1 MLRRSKNPI
10 TTAKEVHAPH
20 GGELASTLTHVDYQL
35 DGALAE
41 LIDNSIDANAK
52 DVLIRIQ
59 RSGDYPISILVI
71 DDGDGIK
78 KADFKAA
85 MTWAQRRKYD
95 ADDTGMFGVGM
106 KSSSLA
112 LCEVLTV
119 VSKAK
124 GSSANGC
131 RWTRKN
137 IDKEVLLD
145 LNTAECDSWFRSVT
159 SSVSGNKGIS
169 GTLISWESVDEFEVA
184 RASRES
190 PARFLEQILVA
201 LEQSLGLIFHRFIER
216 GDLNLQIDVQD
227 DDGKV
232 FGYRKVLP
240 INPFKYPKTGKN
252 NYPKILKT
260 PKKELGELKIRAHI
274 WPKGMR
280 TIEFKIPRSSGTGAA
295 ESQGIYVYRSD
306 RLLMAGKW
314 AGLESFEAHKS
325 LARLEIDLPSNPPPG
340 IKVNFHKTAVT
351 FQPSIVQAIRAAR
364 SPDGTT
370 FETWVND
377 AIEVHRTQDSKKTY
391 PVDLPRPANALPVDV
406 RRAFDENSTSG
417 PAMKIEWGKV
427 ARGKAFRLLDERIII
442 NQDFKSAFK
451 SGDSSGSRGSSLPL
465 ALLMLALRDVAGRKR
480 TAKLRALED
489 SIQNIIYAAMTENS

>member
-1 MLRRSKNPI
+1 MPRRSRNPFS
-10 TTAKEVHAPH
+10 TVKEVRAPH

-41 LIDNSIDANAK
+41 LIDNSIDADAK

-59 RSGDYPISILVI
+59 RSGQYPISILVI

-78 KADFKAA
+78 KQDFKTA

-95 ADDTGMFGVGM
+95 TDDTGMFGVGM

-119 VSKAK
+119 VSKAR
-124 GSSANGC
+124 GSTVNGC
-131 RWTRKN
+131 RWTREN
-137 IDKEVLLD
+137 IDKEVLLE
-145 LNTAECDSWFRSVT
+145 LKATECDQWFQSVT
-159 SSVSGNKGIS
+159 TSVNGHNGLS
-169 GTLISWESVDEFEVA
+169 GTMIYWENVDEFEVA
-184 RASRES
+184 RASKEP
-190 PARFLEQILVA
+190 PAKFLEQILVA

-227 DDGKV
+227 EDGNT
-232 FGYRKVLP
+232 FGHRKVLP
-240 INPFKYPKTGKN
+240 INPFKYPKTGKGS
-252 NYPKILKT
+252 YPKVLKT
-260 PKKELGELKIRAHI
+260 PKKELEGLRIKAHI
-274 WPKGMR
+274 WPKGMK
-280 TIEFKIPRSSGTGAA
+280 TVEFKIPRAAGTGAA

-314 AGLESFEAHKS
+314 AGLETFEAHKS
-325 LARLEIDLPSNPPPG
+325 LARLEIDLPSKPPKG

-364 SPDGTT
+364 STDGTT

-377 AIEVHRTQDSKKTY
+377 AIEVQRTQDAKKTY
-391 PVDLPRPANALPVDV
+391 PVDLPRPTNALPVDV
-406 RRAFDENSTSG
+406 RRAFDEYSTTG
-417 PAMKIEWGKV
+417 AALKIEWGKV
-427 ARGKAFRLLDERIII
+427 ARGKAFRLSDGRIII
-442 NQDFKSAFK
+442 NQDFKAAFK
-451 SGDSSGSRGSSLPL
+451 SGESSGNRGSSLPL
-465 ALLMLALRDVAGRKR
+465 TLLMLTLRDIAGRKR

-489 SIQNIIYAAMTENS
+489 SIQNIIYAAMMENS